1 MRGVQVSAPNFLA
14 ALPAFFS
21 TASGLWALLAEWILT
36 STTDVL
42 SKMVCRYTRT
52 GVMPVSC
59 CRKRISTAM
68 RIGRYTRGSR
78 ASAHDTRLL
87 WNTKLLLRAMPGSP
101 ALATLSWHS
110 CSRRDLLFPLPR
122 EAQPREPA

>member
-1 MRGVQVSAPNFLA
+1 MLA
-14 ALPAFFS
+14 D
-21 TASGLWALLAEWILT
+21 WVLT

-68 RIGRYTRGSR
+68 RMGRYTRGSR
-78 ASAHDTRLL
+78 ASAHDTRLF

-101 ALATLSWHS
+101 ALATLSWH
-110 CSRRDLLFPLPR
+110 LWV
-122 EAQPREPA
+122 